1 MDSTALLEPI
11 QATVDEIEYPES
23 DGEPMGESGI
33 HVLAT
38 MHLLNALRYF
48 LREYLDIYVIA
59 DMFLYYEEGNPRS
72 VKAPD
77 LMVVKDVDASYE
89 RSTFKTWVEQAI
101 PAVVIEVSSPSTAF
115 EDLTVKHR
123 LYESLE
129 INEYFIFDPLGEFLE
144 EQLNGFRLQSGRY
157 VSIPFNLDGT
167 MTSYE
172 LNARLRVEDYLLRII
187 DPATNTPVPGLSE
200 AMYEAARAMKRA
212 EQEIQRA
219 EQEAQRA
226 EQEAQ
231 RAEQEAHRAEQEAHR
246 AEQEAH
252 RAEQEAQRAEQEA
265 QRAEQEAQRAN
276 AAEAEVERQRKL
288 IESLLKQQSGNVS
301 SGQ

>member
-38 MHLLNALRYF
+38 LHLLSALRYF
-48 LREYLDIYVIA
+48 LREYFDIYIIA

-77 LMVVKDVDASYE
+77 VMVVKDVDASYE
-89 RSTFKTWVEQAI
+89 RSTFKTWVEDAV
-101 PAVVIEVSSPSTAF
+101 PALVIEVSSPSTAM

-123 LYESLE
+123 LYESLG
-129 INEYFIFDPLGEFLE
+129 IDEYFIFDPLGEFLE
-144 EQLNGFRLQSGRY
+144 EQLSGFRLQSSRY

-200 AMYEAARAMKRA
+200 AMYEADRARK
-212 EQEIQRA
+212 RA

-226 EQEAQ
+226 EQET
-231 RAEQEAHRAEQEAHR
+231 R
-246 AEQEAH
+246 
-252 RAEQEAQRAEQEA
+252 
-265 QRAEQEAQRAN
+265 RAN

-288 IESLLKQQSGNVS
+288 IESLLKQQPGNS
-301 SGQ
+301 SSTD